1 LSRAGGGG
9 HIDGVVLAC
18 VLSLLCDTAAAAAL
32 AALLVSMVVLYEERV
47 CLAGSLIWLLF

>member
-1 LSRAGGGG
+1 VLSRAGGAG

-18 VLSLLCDTAAAAAL
+18 VLSLLHNGVAAL